1 MVSFAVGMTKASKT
15 VSAAFQ
21 QTDSTVVLLPLPE
34 ETETLLPNWDKLKAY
49 YTAVYAKMEKGEI
62 RSASVVKEGGAAA
75 AVARMCFGNRIG
87 FTFDDACTCPSCLFA
102 PKSGALGG

>member
-1 MVSFAVGMTKASKT
+1 MTKASKT

-62 RSASVVKEGGAAA
+62 RSASVVKR
-75 AVARMCFGNRIG
+75 AVQRQQLPGCVSVIG
-87 FTFDDACTCPSCLFA
+87 LALPSTMLAHVHLACLLQNPA
-102 PKSGALGG
+102 HWW